1 MNVECTIQEMFDT
14 YPTLFKERADCLN
27 HLFCVIGN
35 GYYWEN
41 GELVDSPNDSGVA
54 KICECHLVN
63 GKAYQHNK
71 LSLRDE
77 CYFNN
82 LVDRSDEVMFVKWVL
97 SRPDNVY
104 HKYPRYKRW
113 GFYLQGYCE
122 YAKLFNYPDDI
133 KKDWLDAIEEC
144 KCLLAEDGYDLITPI
159 DTTKNIADR
168 RIDEIE
174 RYKQSL
180 ERRKLISQA
189 DIDDFIEKRNDNV
202 RKSQKILDS
211 LAYKSKELSQR

>member
-14 YPTLFKERADCLN
+14 YPTLFKERSDCLN
-27 HLFCVIGN
+27 HLFCIIGN

-41 GELVDSPNDSGVA
+41 GELVDAPNDSGII
-54 KICECHLVN
+54 KLCERHLVN

-82 LVDRSDEVMFVKWVL
+82 FVDKSDEVKFVKWVL
-97 SRPDNVY
+97 SYPDSVY

-113 GFYLQGYCE
+113 GFYLQGYSE

-144 KCLLAEDGYDLITPI
+144 KGLLAEDGYDLMTPV

-168 RIDEIE
+168 RIDSSEFH
-174 RYKQSL
+174 KQAV

-189 DIDDFIEKRNDNV
+189 DIDNFIKKRNNNMK
-202 RKSQKILDS
+202 KSQNILNS
-211 LAYKSKELSQR
+211 MV